1 MWNSVFMN
9 SGTRGNKFRVMG
21 SLSVPPPSTLS
32 CKTRGSPGRVKQG
45 GSKNPSAWIIGIRQA
60 RVKKAVMKEK
70 SGKILGLLSGGKKES
85 IFWQKVLQKCTGA
98 KRQKKRRFG
107 KIFKKDECQIFLSK
121 EIVLGH
127 PCIPRVRVDTG
138 SDKAGYEKEGR
149 SWRRGG
155 GGERGRGHIRGTK
168 G

>member
-1 MWNSVFMN
+1 MEKGEHFLAEGVAKMY
-9 SGTRGNKFRVMG
+9 G
-21 SLSVPPPSTLS
+21 
-32 CKTRGSPGRVKQG
+32 CK
-45 GSKNPSAWIIGIRQA
+45 AA
-60 RVKKAVMKEK
+60 E
-70 SGKILGLLSGGKKES
+70 
-85 IFWQKVLQKCTGA
+85 
-98 KRQKKRRFG
+98 KRRFG

-155 GGERGRGHIRGTK
+155 GRGGGDIYEAQRVKAKLHVITCDLASAAAHHLVSTNPRVRITVSK
-168 G
+168 SPFFSSKYWKVYVLSYHLVPL